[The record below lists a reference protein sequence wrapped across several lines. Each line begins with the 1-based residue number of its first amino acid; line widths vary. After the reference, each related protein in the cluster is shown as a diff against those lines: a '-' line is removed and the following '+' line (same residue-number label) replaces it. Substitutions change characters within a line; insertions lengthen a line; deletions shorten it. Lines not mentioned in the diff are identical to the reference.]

1 MSRKTSVF
9 EIEVKNF
16 THRTREIIKIGDFK
30 IRKVKKIKTGQG
42 KLRFLKLK

>member
-16 THRTREIIKIGDFK
+16 IHRTRK
-30 IRKVKKIKTGQG
+30 IRKIGEFKVLKVKKFLTGQG
-42 KLRFLKLK
+42 KVRFLKLK